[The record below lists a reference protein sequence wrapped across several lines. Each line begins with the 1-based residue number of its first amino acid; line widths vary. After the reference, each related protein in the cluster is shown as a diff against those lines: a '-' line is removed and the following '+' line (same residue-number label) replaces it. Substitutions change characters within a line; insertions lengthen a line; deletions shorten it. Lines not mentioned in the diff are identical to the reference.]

1 MLACARIGAVHS
13 IIFGGF
19 SPDSIATRITD
30 CESEYLITADEGVRG
45 GKIIPLKKIA
55 DEALDQCPG
64 VKKCVVVERTGNQV
78 DWNNETLEET
88 KSLLSSKNISV
99 SIHNFDL
106 REKDRINELPDKI
119 IELHNNIDIIF
130 NNAGLSVVGTVDEV
144 DEEDWNFGMDIL
156 LNSVIQMSTVF
167 LPHLRKRPVSAIVN
181 TSSIF
186 GLFSVPKQSI
196 YNVGKFGVKAFTES
210 LALEMEMAESPVE
223 VYCVFPGHI
232 GTNIYHASKFKS
244 FEADDA
250 GAAIFGAYA
259 STIEEAADQFKNNA
273 PSSPEYA
280 AKVIIKNI
288 KKKNK
293 RILIGAD
300 AHFYD
305 LMSRL
310 FPKHFLKIIWVWPF
324 LRNLFSRNK

>member
-1 MLACARIGAVHS
+1 MKDFNNKVA
-13 IIFGGF
+13 
-19 SPDSIATRITD
+19 
-30 CESEYLITADEGVRG
+30 LITGAGSGIGRALALQLAEEGCN
-45 GKIIPLKKIA
+45 L
-55 DEALDQCPG
+55 AL
-64 VKKCVVVERTGNQV
+64 V

-99 SIHNFDL
+99 STHNFDL
-106 REKDRINELPDKI
+106 RDKDRINELPDKI
-119 IELHNNIDIIF
+119 VELHNNIDIVF

-167 LPHLRKRPVSAIVN
+167 LPHLQKRPVSAIVN

-250 GAAIFGAYA
+250 GAAIFGANA

-273 PSSPEYA
+273 PSTPEHA

-324 LRNLFSRNK
+324 LRNLFTRNK

>member
-1 MLACARIGAVHS
+1 MRDFNNKVA
-13 IIFGGF
+13 
-19 SPDSIATRITD
+19 
-30 CESEYLITADEGVRG
+30 LITGAGSGIGRALALQLAEEGCN
-45 GKIIPLKKIA
+45 L
-55 DEALDQCPG
+55 AL
-64 VKKCVVVERTGNQV
+64 V

-99 SIHNFDL
+99 STHNFDL
-106 REKDRINELPDKI
+106 RDKDRINELPDKI
-119 IELHNNIDIIF
+119 VELHNNIDIVF

-167 LPHLRKRPVSAIVN
+167 LPHLQKRPVSAIVN

-186 GLFSVPKQSI
+186 GLFSVTKQSI

-210 LALEMEMAESPVE
+210 LALEMEIAESPVE

-250 GAAIFGAYA
+250 GAAIFGANA

-273 PSSPEYA
+273 PSSPEHA

-310 FPKHFLKIIWVWPF
+310 FPKHFIKIIWVWPF
-324 LRNLFSRNK
+324 LRNLFTRNK